1 MLLLCC
7 SLEADSISRST
18 SFCPSTIATRSSSC
32 CVALNRMRFT
42 CCSRGRAGEPL
53 LGRWLH
59 SDWMGHD
66 GWRSSGRIR
75 APLGRNPCRSSGE
88 IPLRAFPVVSLLP
101 ESEINPC
108 FRSGSGRAG
117 GGLQVPARKLLA
129 HRVLRSLCLATR
141 SNRWII
147 RRMNN
152 LGKSRAT
159 ILEVGEESAAQ
170 RIDNFLLRRL
180 KGVPKSHVYRV
191 LRSGEVRVN
200 SGRVKPDYRLQHG
213 DRVRVPPVRVA
224 YRTAKPAAK
233 AQEFRVVFEDPALL
247 VIDKPAGVAVHGG
260 SGVSFGVIEYLRP
273 ARPAA
278 KAPERGH
285 RRDRG

>member
-1 MLLLCC
+1 MLLLRC
-7 SLEADSISRST
+7 SLDADSMSRST

-32 CVALNRMRFT
+32 CVAVNSMRFT
-42 CCSRGRAGEPL
+42 CCSPARAGEPL

-75 APLGRNPCRSSGE
+75 ASLGRNPCRSSGE

-101 ESEINPC
+101 VSEINPC

-141 SNRWII
+141 SNRRII

-152 LGKSRAT
+152 LGKARAT

-200 SGRVKPDYRLQHG
+200 SGRVKPDYRLHAG
-213 DRVRVPPVRVA
+213 DQVMVPPIRVS
-224 YRTAKPAAK
+224 RVEKPRA
-233 AQEFRVVFEDPALL
+233 RSLDLPIVFEDA
-247 VIDKPAGVAVHGG
+247 
-260 SGVSFGVIEYLRP
+260 SF
-273 ARPAA
+273 
-278 KAPERGH
+278 
-285 RRDRG
+285 